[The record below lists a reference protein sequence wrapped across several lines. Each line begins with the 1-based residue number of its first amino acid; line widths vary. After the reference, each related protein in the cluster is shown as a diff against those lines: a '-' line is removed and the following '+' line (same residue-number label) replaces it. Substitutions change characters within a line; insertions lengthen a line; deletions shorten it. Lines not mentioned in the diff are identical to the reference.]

1 MNQSEKTTVDLLISS
16 AWIIPVVPRETILEN
31 HSVVIKDKKILA
43 IGPTQ
48 EMQQK
53 YQAAETV
60 SLPDH
65 VLMPGMVN
73 AHGHS
78 AMALFRGIADDI
90 PLKQWLEDRIWPL
103 EGNYVSAEFVHEGA
117 LLAMAE
123 MIAGGTTCFADMYF
137 FPDEVARAASDAQMR
152 VQLASPVLDFPTAWA
167 QDADEYISKATQL
180 HDDYR
185 SSDFIYS
192 AFGPHAPYTVS
203 DEPLQKIAVL
213 AEELDVP
220 IHIHMHETAQ
230 EVADALASDKR
241 RPLQRM
247 ADLGLISP
255 RLVCVH
261 ATQLTDHE
269 RQVLAEF
276 GASVIHCPSSN
287 LKLASGFCEVEKL
300 RNSEVNVG
308 LGTDGAASN
317 NDLDMFCE
325 MQLAAMLAK
334 AVAGDA
340 SAVPASYAL
349 EMATIN
355 SARAMGLDSLLGSI
369 EPGKYADLAAV
380 SMQPLHTTPVN
391 NPLSHLVYASGAH
404 QVSHVWCSGKA
415 LLVEGELKTLDES
428 FIRERAA
435 YWQKKFVSENQH

>member
-1 MNQSEKTTVDLLISS
+1 LDQSDKTAIDLLISS
-16 AWIIPVVPRETILEN
+16 AWIIPVVPRGVVLEN
-31 HSVVIKDKKILA
+31 HSVAIKDRKILA
-43 IGPTQ
+43 IGPTREFKQ
-48 EMQQK
+48 R
-53 YQAAETV
+53 YQASESV
-60 SLPDH
+60 SLPHH
-65 VLMPGMVN
+65 VLMPGLVN

-90 PLKQWLEDRIWPL
+90 PLKQWLEERIWPL
-103 EGNYVSAEFVHEGA
+103 ESNYVSAKFVHEGA

-137 FPDEVARAASDAQMR
+137 FPDEVARAAADAHMR

-167 QDADEYISKATQL
+167 QDADEYINKATQL

-185 SSDFIYS
+185 SSELIYS

-203 DEPLQKIAVL
+203 DEPLRKIAVL

-230 EVADALASDKR
+230 EVADAIAADGR

-247 ADLGLISP
+247 AELGLISP

-261 ATQLTDHE
+261 ATQLTE
-269 RQVLAEF
+269 AEMQALAEQ
-276 GASVIHCPSSN
+276 GASVVHCPSSN

-300 RNSEVNVG
+300 RRHKVNVA

-317 NDLDMFCE
+317 NDLDMFGE
-325 MQLAAMLAK
+325 MQLAAMLGK
-334 AVAGDA
+334 AVAEDA

-349 EMATIN
+349 EMATIS
-355 SARAMGLDSLLGSI
+355 SARAMGLDSLVGSL
-369 EPGKYADLAAV
+369 EAGKYADLAAV

-391 NPLSHLVYASGAH
+391 NPLSHLVYATGAH

-415 LLVEGELKTLDES
+415 LLAEGELKTLDEA
-428 FIRERAA
+428 FIREQAA
-435 YWQKKFVSENQH
+435 YWQKKFISE

>member
-1 MNQSEKTTVDLLISS
+1 MDQSDKTAIDLLISS
-16 AWIIPVVPRETILEN
+16 AWIIPVVPRGVVLEN
-31 HSVVIKDKKILA
+31 HSVAIKDRKILA

-48 EMQQK
+48 ECKQR
-53 YQAAETV
+53 YQASESV
-60 SLPDH
+60 SLPHH
-65 VLMPGMVN
+65 VLMPGLVN

-90 PLKQWLEDRIWPL
+90 PLKQWLEERIWPL
-103 EGNYVSAEFVHEGA
+103 ESNYVSARFVHEGA

-137 FPDEVARAASDAQMR
+137 FPDEVARAAADAHMR

-185 SSDFIYS
+185 SSELIYS

-203 DEPLQKIAVL
+203 DEPLRKIAVL

-230 EVADALASDKR
+230 EVADAIAADGR

-247 ADLGLISP
+247 AELGLISP
-255 RLVCVH
+255 RIVCVH
-261 ATQLTDHE
+261 ATQLTE
-269 RQVLAEF
+269 AEMQALAEQ
-276 GASVIHCPSSN
+276 GASVVHCPSSN
-287 LKLASGFCEVEKL
+287 LKLASGFCEVDKL
-300 RNSEVNVG
+300 RRHKVNVA

-317 NDLDMFCE
+317 NDLDMFGE
-325 MQLAAMLAK
+325 MQLAAMLGK
-334 AVAGDA
+334 AVAEDA

-355 SARAMGLDSLLGSI
+355 SARAMGLDSLVGSL
-369 EPGKYADLAAV
+369 EAGKYADLAAV

-391 NPLSHLVYASGAH
+391 NPLSHLVYATGAH

-415 LLVEGELKTLDES
+415 LLAEGELKTMDEA
-428 FIRERAA
+428 FIREQAA
-435 YWQKKFVSENQH
+435 YWQKKFISE

>member
-1 MNQSEKTTVDLLISS
+1 MDQSDKTAIDLLISS
-16 AWIIPVVPRETILEN
+16 AWIIPVVPRGVVLEN
-31 HSVVIKDKKILA
+31 HSVAIKDRKILA
-43 IGPTQ
+43 IGPTREFKQ
-48 EMQQK
+48 R
-53 YQAAETV
+53 YQASESV
-60 SLPDH
+60 SLPHH
-65 VLMPGMVN
+65 VLMPGLVN

-90 PLKQWLEDRIWPL
+90 PLKQWLEERIWPL
-103 EGNYVSAEFVHEGA
+103 ESNYVSARFVHEGA

-137 FPDEVARAASDAQMR
+137 FPDEVARAAADAHMR

-167 QDADEYISKATQL
+167 QDADEYINKATQL

-185 SSDFIYS
+185 SSELIYS

-203 DEPLQKIAVL
+203 DEPLRKIAVL

-230 EVADALASDKR
+230 EVADAIAADGR

-247 ADLGLISP
+247 AELGLISP

-261 ATQLTDHE
+261 ATQLTE
-269 RQVLAEF
+269 AEMQALAEQ
-276 GASVIHCPSSN
+276 GASVVHCPSSN

-300 RNSEVNVG
+300 RRHKVNVA

-317 NDLDMFCE
+317 NDLDMFGE
-325 MQLAAMLAK
+325 MQLAAMLGK
-334 AVAGDA
+334 AVAEDA

-349 EMATIN
+349 EMATIS
-355 SARAMGLDSLLGSI
+355 SARAMGLDSLVGSL
-369 EPGKYADLAAV
+369 EAGKYADLAAV

-391 NPLSHLVYASGAH
+391 NPLSHLVYATGAH

-415 LLVEGELKTLDES
+415 LLAEGELKTLDEA
-428 FIRERAA
+428 FIREQAA
-435 YWQKKFVSENQH
+435 YWQKKFISE

>member
-1 MNQSEKTTVDLLISS
+1 MDQSDKTAIDLLISS
-16 AWIIPVVPRETILEN
+16 AWIIPVVPRGVVLEN
-31 HSVVIKDKKILA
+31 HSVAIKDRKILA
-43 IGPTQ
+43 IGPTREFKQ
-48 EMQQK
+48 R
-53 YQAAETV
+53 YQASESV
-60 SLPDH
+60 SLPHH
-65 VLMPGMVN
+65 VLMPGLVN

-90 PLKQWLEDRIWPL
+90 PLKQWLEERIWPL
-103 EGNYVSAEFVHEGA
+103 ESNYVSARFVHEGA

-137 FPDEVARAASDAQMR
+137 FPDEVARAAADAHMR

-185 SSDFIYS
+185 SSELIYS

-203 DEPLQKIAVL
+203 DEPLRKIAVL

-230 EVADALASDKR
+230 EVADAIAADGR

-247 ADLGLISP
+247 AELGLISP

-261 ATQLTDHE
+261 ATQLTE
-269 RQVLAEF
+269 AEMQALAEQ
-276 GASVIHCPSSN
+276 GASVVHCPSSN

-300 RNSEVNVG
+300 RRHKVNVA

-317 NDLDMFCE
+317 NDLDMFGE
-325 MQLAAMLAK
+325 MQLAAMLGK
-334 AVAGDA
+334 AVAEDA

-349 EMATIN
+349 EMATIS
-355 SARAMGLDSLLGSI
+355 SARAMGLDSLVGSL
-369 EPGKYADLAAV
+369 EAGKYADLAAV

-391 NPLSHLVYASGAH
+391 NPLSHLVYATGAH

-415 LLVEGELKTLDES
+415 LLAEGELKTLDEA
-428 FIRERAA
+428 FIREQAA
-435 YWQKKFVSENQH
+435 YWQKKFISE

>member
-1 MNQSEKTTVDLLISS
+1 LDQSDKTAIDLLISS
-16 AWIIPVVPRETILEN
+16 AWIIPVVPRGVVLEN
-31 HSVVIKDKKILA
+31 HSVAIKDRKILA
-43 IGPTQ
+43 IGPTREFKQ
-48 EMQQK
+48 R
-53 YQAAETV
+53 YQASESV
-60 SLPDH
+60 SLPHH
-65 VLMPGMVN
+65 VLMPGLVN

-90 PLKQWLEDRIWPL
+90 PLKQWLEERIWPL
-103 EGNYVSAEFVHEGA
+103 ESNYVSARFVHEGA

-137 FPDEVARAASDAQMR
+137 FPDEVARAAADAHMR

-167 QDADEYISKATQL
+167 QDADEYINKATQL

-185 SSDFIYS
+185 SSELIYS

-203 DEPLQKIAVL
+203 DEPLRKIAVL

-230 EVADALASDKR
+230 EVADAIAADGR

-247 ADLGLISP
+247 AELGLISP

-261 ATQLTDHE
+261 ATQLTE
-269 RQVLAEF
+269 AEMQALAEQ
-276 GASVIHCPSSN
+276 GASVVHCPSSN

-300 RNSEVNVG
+300 RRHKVNVA

-317 NDLDMFCE
+317 NDLDMFGE
-325 MQLAAMLAK
+325 MQLAAMLGK
-334 AVAGDA
+334 AVAEDA

-349 EMATIN
+349 EMATIS
-355 SARAMGLDSLLGSI
+355 SARAMGLDSLVGSL
-369 EPGKYADLAAV
+369 EAGKYADLAAV

-391 NPLSHLVYASGAH
+391 NPLSHLVYATGAH

-415 LLVEGELKTLDES
+415 LLAEGELKTLDEA
-428 FIRERAA
+428 FIREQAA
-435 YWQKKFVSENQH
+435 YWQKKFISE

>member
-1 MNQSEKTTVDLLISS
+1 LDQSDKTAIDLLISS
-16 AWIIPVVPRETILEN
+16 AWIIPVVPRGVVLEN
-31 HSVVIKDKKILA
+31 HSVAIKDRKILA
-43 IGPTQ
+43 IGPTREFKQ
-48 EMQQK
+48 R
-53 YQAAETV
+53 YQASESV
-60 SLPDH
+60 SLPHH
-65 VLMPGMVN
+65 VLMPGLVN

-90 PLKQWLEDRIWPL
+90 PLKQWLEERIWPL
-103 EGNYVSAEFVHEGA
+103 ESNYVSARFVHEGA

-137 FPDEVARAASDAQMR
+137 FPDEVARAAADAHMR

-185 SSDFIYS
+185 SSELIYS

-203 DEPLQKIAVL
+203 DEPLRKIAVL

-230 EVADALASDKR
+230 EVADAIAADGR

-247 ADLGLISP
+247 AELGLISP

-261 ATQLTDHE
+261 ATQLTE
-269 RQVLAEF
+269 AEMQALAEQ
-276 GASVIHCPSSN
+276 GASVVHCPSSN

-300 RNSEVNVG
+300 RRHKVNVA

-317 NDLDMFCE
+317 NDLDMFGE
-325 MQLAAMLAK
+325 MQLAAMLGK
-334 AVAGDA
+334 AVAEDA

-349 EMATIN
+349 EMATIS
-355 SARAMGLDSLLGSI
+355 SARAMGLDSLVGSL
-369 EPGKYADLAAV
+369 EAGKYADLAAV

-391 NPLSHLVYASGAH
+391 NPLSHLVYATGAH

-415 LLVEGELKTLDES
+415 LLAEGELKTLDEA
-428 FIRERAA
+428 FIREQAA
-435 YWQKKFVSENQH
+435 YWQKKFISE

>member
-1 MNQSEKTTVDLLISS
+1 MDQSDKTAIDLLISS
-16 AWIIPVVPRETILEN
+16 AWIIPVVPRGVVLEN
-31 HSVVIKDKKILA
+31 HSVAIKDRKILA
-43 IGPTQ
+43 IGPTREFKQ
-48 EMQQK
+48 R
-53 YQAAETV
+53 YQASESV
-60 SLPDH
+60 SLPHH
-65 VLMPGMVN
+65 VLMPGLVN

-90 PLKQWLEDRIWPL
+90 PLKQWLEERIWPL
-103 EGNYVSAEFVHEGA
+103 ESNYVSARFVHEGA

-137 FPDEVARAASDAQMR
+137 FPDEVARAAADAHMR

-185 SSDFIYS
+185 SSELIYS

-203 DEPLQKIAVL
+203 DEPLRKIAVL

-230 EVADALASDKR
+230 EVADAIAADGR

-247 ADLGLISP
+247 AELGLISP

-261 ATQLTDHE
+261 ATQLTE
-269 RQVLAEF
+269 AEMQALAEQ
-276 GASVIHCPSSN
+276 GASVVHCPSSN

-300 RNSEVNVG
+300 RRHKVNVA

-317 NDLDMFCE
+317 NDLDMFGE
-325 MQLAAMLAK
+325 MQLAAMLGK
-334 AVAGDA
+334 AVAEDA

-349 EMATIN
+349 EMATIS
-355 SARAMGLDSLLGSI
+355 SARAMGLDSLVGSL
-369 EPGKYADLAAV
+369 ETGKYADLAAV

-391 NPLSHLVYASGAH
+391 NPLSHLVYATGAH

-415 LLVEGELKTLDES
+415 LLAEGELKTLDEA
-428 FIRERAA
+428 FIREQAA
-435 YWQKKFVSENQH
+435 YWQKKFISE

>member
-1 MNQSEKTTVDLLISS
+1 MDQSDKTAIDLLISS
-16 AWIIPVVPRETILEN
+16 AWIIPVVPRGVVLEN
-31 HSVVIKDKKILA
+31 HSVAIKDRKILA

-48 EMQQK
+48 EFKQR
-53 YQAAETV
+53 YQASESV
-60 SLPDH
+60 SLPHH
-65 VLMPGMVN
+65 VLMPGLVN

-90 PLKQWLEDRIWPL
+90 PLKQWLEERIWPL
-103 EGNYVSAEFVHEGA
+103 ESNYVSARFVHEGA

-137 FPDEVARAASDAQMR
+137 FPDEVARAAADAHMR

-185 SSDFIYS
+185 SSELIYS

-203 DEPLQKIAVL
+203 DEPLRKIAVL

-230 EVADALASDKR
+230 EVADAIAADGR

-247 ADLGLISP
+247 AELGLISP

-261 ATQLTDHE
+261 ATQLTE
-269 RQVLAEF
+269 AEMQALAEQ
-276 GASVIHCPSSN
+276 GASVVHCPSSN
-287 LKLASGFCEVEKL
+287 LKLASGFCEVDKL
-300 RNSEVNVG
+300 RRHKVNVA

-317 NDLDMFCE
+317 NDLDMFGE
-325 MQLAAMLAK
+325 MQLAAMLGK
-334 AVAGDA
+334 AVAEDA

-355 SARAMGLDSLLGSI
+355 SARAMGLDSLVGSL
-369 EPGKYADLAAV
+369 EAGKYADLAAV
-380 SMQPLHTTPVN
+380 SMQPLHSTPVN
-391 NPLSHLVYASGAH
+391 NPLSHLVYATGAH

-415 LLVEGELKTLDES
+415 LLAEGELKTLDEA
-428 FIRERAA
+428 FIREQAA
-435 YWQKKFVSENQH
+435 YWQKKFISE

>member
-1 MNQSEKTTVDLLISS
+1 MDQSEKAAIDLLISS
-16 AWIIPVVPRETILEN
+16 AWIVPVVPRGVVLEN
-31 HSVVIKDKKILA
+31 HSVAIKDKKILE
-43 IGPTQ
+43 IGPGH
-48 EMQQK
+48 EMQQR
-53 YQAAETV
+53 YRATESV
-60 SLPDH
+60 SLPHH

-103 EGNYVSAEFVHEGA
+103 ESNYVSSQFVHEGA

-137 FPDEVARAASDAQMR
+137 FPDEVARAASDAHMR

-180 HDDYR
+180 HDDFR
-185 SSDFIYS
+185 NSEFIYS

-203 DEPLQKIAVL
+203 DEPLQKIAIL

-230 EVADALASDKR
+230 EVTEAIAADGR

-247 ADLGLISP
+247 ADLGLITP
-255 RLVCVH
+255 RLVCIH
-261 ATQLTDHE
+261 ATQLTDGE
-269 RQVLAEF
+269 MQTLAEQ
-276 GASVIHCPSSN
+276 GASVVHCPSSN

-300 RNSEVNVG
+300 RRHKVNVA

-317 NDLDMFCE
+317 NDLDMFGE
-325 MQLAAMLAK
+325 MQLAALLGK
-334 AVAGDA
+334 AVAEDA

-355 SARAMGLDSLLGSI
+355 SARAMGLDSLIGSL
-369 EPGKYADLAAV
+369 EVGKYADLAAI
-380 SMQPLHTTPVN
+380 SMRPLHTTPIN
-391 NPLSHLVYASGAH
+391 NPLSHLVYATGAH

-415 LLVEGELKTLDES
+415 LLVEGELKTLDEA
-428 FIRERAA
+428 FIREQAS
-435 YWQKKFVSENQH
+435 YWQKKFSSEN

>member
-1 MNQSEKTTVDLLISS
+1 LDQSDKTAIDLLISS
-16 AWIIPVVPRETILEN
+16 AWIIPVVPRGVVLEN
-31 HSVVIKDKKILA
+31 HSVAIKDRKILA
-43 IGPTQ
+43 IGPTREFKQ
-48 EMQQK
+48 R
-53 YQAAETV
+53 YQASESV
-60 SLPDH
+60 SLPHH
-65 VLMPGMVN
+65 VLMPGLVN

-90 PLKQWLEDRIWPL
+90 PLKQWLEERIWPL
-103 EGNYVSAEFVHEGA
+103 ESNYVSARFVHEGA

-137 FPDEVARAASDAQMR
+137 FPDEVARAAADAHMR

-185 SSDFIYS
+185 SSELIYS

-203 DEPLQKIAVL
+203 DEPLRKIAVL

-230 EVADALASDKR
+230 EVADAIAADGR

-247 ADLGLISP
+247 AELGLISP

-261 ATQLTDHE
+261 ATQLTE
-269 RQVLAEF
+269 AEMQALAEQ
-276 GASVIHCPSSN
+276 GASVVHCPSSN

-300 RNSEVNVG
+300 RRHKVNVA

-317 NDLDMFCE
+317 NDLDMFGE
-325 MQLAAMLAK
+325 MQLAAMLGK
-334 AVAGDA
+334 AVAEDA

-349 EMATIN
+349 EMATIS
-355 SARAMGLDSLLGSI
+355 SARAMGLDSLVGSL
-369 EPGKYADLAAV
+369 ETGKYADLAAV

-391 NPLSHLVYASGAH
+391 NPLSHLVYATGAH

-415 LLVEGELKTLDES
+415 LLAEGELKTLDEA
-428 FIRERAA
+428 FIREQAA
-435 YWQKKFVSENQH
+435 YWQKKFISE